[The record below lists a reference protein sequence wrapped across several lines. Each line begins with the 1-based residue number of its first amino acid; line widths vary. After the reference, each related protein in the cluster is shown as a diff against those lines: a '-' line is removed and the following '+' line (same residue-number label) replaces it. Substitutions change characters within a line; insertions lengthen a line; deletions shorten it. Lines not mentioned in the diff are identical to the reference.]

1 MLHTGERISFA
12 FNWQLSKDCCL
23 RARSG
28 IGPSF
33 QKHDVTLTVV
43 FAIQSY
49 LPMIHA
55 LFDQVSEATIR
66 YSTS

>member
-1 MLHTGERISFA
+1 MLDTGERISFA

-33 QKHDVTLTVV
+33 QKHDVTALDPK
-43 FAIQSY
+43 AIPDHSS
-49 LPMIHA
+49 L
-55 LFDQVSEATIR
+55 LLRNSKL
-66 YSTS
+66 